1 MFEKNCI
8 LIVEDSLA
16 GRNLLIAILKR
27 EGYRIEFASTGREAL
42 EKTFEIKPD
51 LVLLDVMLPDMDG
64 FEVCS
69 MIRNNPYTSLMPV
82 IMVTALDDRAS
93 KLKGLQSGA
102 DEFLSKPLD
111 PLEVKARVS
120 TVLKLDRFRRLLYDR
135 TTGLPNE
142 LLFIDYIDSVMI
154 KKNKK
159 GMTQFAVHAVKLS
172 NSMFLNNYLSEIN
185 DQKMLKDLL
194 NNFQNGRD
202 DVKIISYNREGYF
215 TIILD
220 EAGANKAIKFAEDIV
235 NAFSKPVKY
244 LDGEMLLSC
253 VIGISLYPENGSSG
267 NELINNARLAY
278 ENDNN
283 SELVQLKLNIESS
296 VGDSTPT
303 EAEYGDPLP
312 HEEVGVLRLDKFHI
326 RFFDK
331 DLEQICKNN
340 VEIAANLY
348 NAIDKKEF
356 ILNFQPQV
364 RVYDREIKGMEA
376 LIRWDS
382 EKYGLVFPDFFIPR
396 AEENGTIIS
405 LDNWVIENSMKYLCR
420 INQINSIT
428 TNVSI
433 NVSALQFEDPSLESK
448 IVNLTNVYDLKPERI
463 TIEITESS
471 IMANFEESQKRM
483 RSLKEKGFKLSIDDF
498 GTGQASLAYLKDYPV
513 DEIKIDKVF
522 IQNLVNVKVD
532 YEIVKHIIDLAHTLN
547 MITVAEGVEEE
558 RQVELLES
566 LGCDVIQ
573 GYFFSKPVG
582 EDEMREL
589 LLTQPFR
596 KPVFENKI
604 YKREFLSA
612 NTAS

>member
-16 GRNLLIAILKR
+16 GRNLLNAILKR
-27 EGYRIEFASTGREAL
+27 EGYRIEFALTGGEAL
-42 EKTFEIKPD
+42 EKAFEQKPD

-64 FEVCS
+64 FEVCR

-111 PLEVKARVS
+111 ALEVKARVS

-142 LLFIDYIDSVMI
+142 LLFIDYINSI
-154 KKNKK
+154 IIERNKNR
-159 GMTQFAVHAVKLS
+159 MAQFAVYAVKLS
-172 NSMFLNNYLSEIN
+172 NSIFLNSYLSEIN
-185 DQKMLKDLL
+185 DQQMLKGLL

-215 TIILD
+215 TILLD
-220 EAGANKAIKFAEDIV
+220 EAGTDKAIKFAEDIV
-235 NAFSKPVKY
+235 KAFRKPVDY
-244 LDGEMLLSC
+244 LEGEMLLSC
-253 VIGISLYPENGSSG
+253 IIGISLYPQNGSSG
-267 NELINNARLAY
+267 NELLNNARLAY
-278 ENDNN
+278 EKNN
-283 SELVQLKLNIESS
+283 NE
-296 VGDSTPT
+296 
-303 EAEYGDPLP
+303 
-312 HEEVGVLRLDKFHI
+312 KFYI
-326 RFFDK
+326 RFFDE
-331 DLEQICKNN
+331 DLEKSCKDNI
-340 VEIAANLY
+340 EIAANLY

-356 ILNFQPQV
+356 ILHFQPQI
-364 RVYDREIKGMEA
+364 RVDDREIIGIEA

-382 EKYGLVFPDFFIPR
+382 KKYGFVFPDFFIPR
-396 AEENGTIIS
+396 AEENGTIIN
-405 LDNWVIENSMKYLCR
+405 LGNWVIEDAMRYLAKL
-420 INQINSIT
+420 IQTESIT

-433 NVSALQFEDPSLESK
+433 NVSALQFDDPCLESK
-448 IVNLTNVYDLKPERI
+448 IVNFSNVYDLKPERI

-471 IMANFEESQKRM
+471 IMANFEESRKRM
-483 RSLKEKGFKLSIDDF
+483 QSLKEKGFKLSIDDF

-522 IQNLVNVKVD
+522 IQNFVNQKVD

-558 RQVELLES
+558 QQVELLES

-573 GYFFSKPVG
+573 GYFFSKPV
-582 EDEMREL
+582 DENEMSEL
-589 LLTQPFR
+589 LLRQPFR
-596 KPVFENKI
+596 KVLFENQI
-604 YKREFLSA
+604 YKRAFLRA

>member
-16 GRNLLIAILKR
+16 GRNLLNAILKR

-42 EKTFEIKPD
+42 QKTSDIKPD
-51 LVLLDVMLPDMDG
+51 LVLLDVILPDMDG

-142 LLFIDYIDSVMI
+142 MLFIDYIDSVMI
-154 KKNKK
+154 KKNKNGLVK
-159 GMTQFAVHAVKLS
+159 FAVYYVKLS

-185 DQKMLKDLL
+185 DQKMLKELL
-194 NNFQNGRD
+194 NNFQNGRN

-215 TIILD
+215 TILLD
-220 EAGANKAIKFAEDIV
+220 EAGADKASRFAEDIV

-244 LDGEMLLSC
+244 MDSEMLLSC
-253 VIGISLYPENGSSG
+253 IIGISLFPENGSSG
-267 NELINNARLAY
+267 NELINNARLAN
-278 ENDNN
+278 EKNN
-283 SELVQLKLNIESS
+283 NNN
-296 VGDSTPT
+296 
-303 EAEYGDPLP
+303 
-312 HEEVGVLRLDKFHI
+312 KFYI

-331 DLEQICKNN
+331 DLEKICRNN

-348 NAIDKKEF
+348 NAIDRKEF
-356 ILNFQPQV
+356 ILNFQPQI
-364 RVYDREIKGMEA
+364 RVGDREIIGMEA

-396 AEENGTIIS
+396 AEENGTIIN
-405 LDNWVIENSMKYLCR
+405 LGHWVIADSLRYLSEL
-420 INQINSIT
+420 NQIDRIS

-433 NVSALQFEDPSLESK
+433 NISALQLDDPCLETK
-448 IVNLTNVYDLKPERI
+448 LVNFSNVYDLKPERI

-471 IMANFEESQKRM
+471 IVANFDESQKRM
-483 RSLKEKGFKLSIDDF
+483 QSLKEKGFRLSIDDF

-522 IQNLVNVKVD
+522 IQNFVNQKVD

-558 RQVELLES
+558 EQVDLLES

-573 GYFFSKPVG
+573 GYFFSKPVS
-582 EDEMREL
+582 ENEMNKL
-589 LLTQPFR
+589 LIEQPFR
-596 KPVFENKI
+596 K
-604 YKREFLSA
+604 
-612 NTAS
+612 